1 MLIARKP
8 KENHW
13 AKKEWAPSVIYYK
26 KNMNR
31 IIHEKI
37 NGYSNHYS
45 ILDNR
50 TLEKKNENKK
60 QR

>member
-1 MLIARKP
+1 MGSL
-8 KENHW
+8 
-13 AKKEWAPSVIYYK
+13 SYLLQ

-50 TLEKKNENKK
+50 TVEKKNENKIRGK
-60 QR
+60 ERIK